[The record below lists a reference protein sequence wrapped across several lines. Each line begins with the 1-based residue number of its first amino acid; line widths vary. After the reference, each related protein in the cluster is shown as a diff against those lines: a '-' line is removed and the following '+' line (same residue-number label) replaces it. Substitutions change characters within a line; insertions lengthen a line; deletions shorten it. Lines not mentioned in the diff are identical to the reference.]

1 MKECFKRSPILFED
15 NDYKLIFVFI
25 FPICDIL
32 NTNIKAKYLVKY
44 YEFFLILSTYLSYIF
59 SFIFLI
65 ILKLRTSKQEIRIK
79 IDSNNGSM
87 NSVNELREKKEGIEN
102 FEVHGEILSFVVKK
116 EARKKSIKSLIIIII
131 LIGANMS
138 YSHFVYESYYDRRT
152 IGLSYKILIFFLLSF
167 LILKY
172 KYAKHHYLTIIIN
185 TIALLLKYST
195 TIIASDSE
203 IWVPNH
209 LWFYFLYGF
218 SFCLLFTLGK
228 YYMDTYY
235 ITPYFILFIIGIVLT
250 IILLFIAL
258 IKYLFGFES
267 QIFCGFRDNVNTVEN
282 IFLFLADIL
291 TQFGMNLGLWIT
303 VYYFTPLHT
312 IIAENIMEIGYYII
326 DFNKNEILWKDNNVN
341 LNRYLY
347 PFIHIINLI
356 CSLVFNEIIIL
367 NFCGLDYYTKK
378 RIRERE
384 TEDKENID
392 KMISSGGND
401 RLSSESG
408 SFAN

>member
-1 MKECFKRSPILFED
+1 M
-15 NDYKLIFVFI
+15 
-25 FPICDIL
+25 
-32 NTNIKAKYLVKY
+32 
-44 YEFFLILSTYLSYIF
+44 
-59 SFIFLI
+59 
-65 ILKLRTSKQEIRIK
+65 
-79 IDSNNGSM
+79 
-87 NSVNELREKKEGIEN
+87 
-102 FEVHGEILSFVVKK
+102 
-116 EARKKSIKSLIIIII
+116 
-131 LIGANMS
+131 
-138 YSHFVYESYYDRRT
+138 
-152 IGLSYKILIFFLLSF
+152 
-167 LILKY
+167 
-172 KYAKHHYLTIIIN
+172 
-185 TIALLLKYST
+185 
-195 TIIASDSE
+195 
-203 IWVPNH
+203 
-209 LWFYFLYGF
+209 
-218 SFCLLFTLGK
+218 
-228 YYMDTYY
+228 
-235 ITPYFILFIIGIVLT
+235 
-250 IILLFIAL
+250 
-258 IKYLFGFES
+258 FGFES